1 PVRARGRLPAEFG
14 PRPRGDRQGHGVL
27 SPPDDRSRSH
37 RASGSPEGAGRGK
50 QIDKDDG
57 DDPEGQQRSERST
70 GSRVRP
76 FVYSISQV
84 DEGHQRR
91 DEGDPPRPRPHHQE
105 TSAGDAE
112 GDADKEVENAVQ
124 NQFGSG
130 NWRPWD
136 QERKADEEGSDADEH
151 HDDRGQADESTENRN
166 ADRTAHSTPP
176 QRKEEQDGNLS
187 GAKRRAQIT
196 PTGLCHSST
205 SPLLPDRAL
214 AHGHK
219 NASSEPWERFAV
231 GRSG

>member
-1 PVRARGRLPAEFG
+1 
-14 PRPRGDRQGHGVL
+14 GVL

-91 DEGDPPRPRPHHQE
+91 DEGDPPRPGPHHQE
-105 TSAGDAE
+105 SSARDAQ
-112 GDADKEVENAVQ
+112 GNADEEVEDAVQ
-124 NQFGSG
+124 DQLRPG
-130 NWRPWD
+130 NRRPGD
-136 QERKADEEGSDADEH
+136 QERKADEEGSDADQD
-151 HDDRGQADESTENRN
+151 HDEGGQRDQGAENRD
-166 ADRTAHSTPP
+166 AERTAHPAPP

-205 SPLLPDRAL
+205 SPLLPERAL
-214 AHGHK
+214 DGAHK
-219 NASSEPWERFAV
+219 MIRLETERRTR
-231 GRSG
+231 GRAKC